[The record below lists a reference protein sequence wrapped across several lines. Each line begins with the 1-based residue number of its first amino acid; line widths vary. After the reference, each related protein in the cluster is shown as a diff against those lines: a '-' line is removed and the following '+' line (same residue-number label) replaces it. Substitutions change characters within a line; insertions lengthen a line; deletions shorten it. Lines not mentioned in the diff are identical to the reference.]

1 MSLFS
6 CMVYCMS
13 LSHGLWVSTS
23 SRNCF
28 SSGNPEARDPNCF
41 GSRPQPAI
49 PSPLTSRHEGQIHAF
64 QRVSRLWG
72 CLEHGG
78 WWRGAR
84 RPSTGAFVESL
95 GDHWSGVRDREVQTW
110 ETWGM
115 KWELLAAAW
124 GTERCDNYTIYII
137 YLYIYIH
144 VYIYI
149 HMFIHIYMYVFVIIH
164 IYIWLYIYIHD
175 INNYDHIYI
184 ITYNDTMA
192 GVLIWFHFLNLR

>member
-1 MSLFS
+1 MCMKLAWTGNMACPYFPAWFTAWVCHMACESLP
-6 CMVYCMS
+6 
-13 LSHGLWVSTS
+13 VSTS

-41 GSRPQPAI
+41 GSRLQPAI

-95 GDHWSGVRDREVQTW
+95 GDHWGGVRDREVQTW

-124 GTERCDNYTIYII
+124 GTERCDNYTIYIYVFMI
-137 YLYIYIH
+137 LYIYII
-144 VYIYI
+144 YIYI
-149 HMFIHIYMYVFVIIH
+149 HDYIYIYVFMIIH
-164 IYIWLYIYIHD
+164 IYIWIYLYI
-175 INNYDHIYI
+175 HII
-184 ITYNDTMA
+184 
-192 GVLIWFHFLNLR
+192 